1 MIFMAFARVCGRSK
15 SPDELASRQRSGSG
29 SSKTLVA
36 KGKKMYPGKDTKGEG
51 KSSETRGRP

>member
-1 MIFMAFARVCGRSK
+1 VILMAFTRMSGRSM

-29 SSKTLVA
+29 SKTLVA

-51 KSSETRGRP
+51 QTSETRRRP